1 MGLFKKKKKPKYV
14 EEILEFEE
22 QGQPQEEEKSRDP
35 NTRKSQEPGHP
46 RKNPAMEYCEQIL
59 TAAKALEETK
69 REYGTVTDY
78 LTDIQTIEDLPEQE
92 YGEIQGIAQSISS
105 LSESRD
111 AYVNKAKT
119 ISDSQFAQMEQ
130 YQDQIPEVINRLKSN
145 ETYQTTV
152 KRDMQ
157 YLEGEREEWRY
168 YKETL
173 EQEEEMLRKVLYI
186 LAGSGMAVI
195 IMIMILGV
203 VLKFDFKMLVLVAA
217 VVVGAAGG
225 IMVWRLQNDEADIKR
240 SQVNINYATTLL
252 NKISFKYVNV
262 TNAVDYACE
271 KYHVKNSYELNY
283 IWEQYLE
290 AVRERDKYQR
300 TNDELEFLTGKLLR
314 RLRSYH
320 LYDAKIWTYQVKAL
334 QDKKEM
340 VEVKHELL
348 VRRQKLRSSMEKQ
361 IENIQKAKREIEK
374 LVQQYPGHEREVK
387 EILESLEKICGIA
400 A

>member
-22 QGQPQEEEKSRDP
+22 QVRPDEAEKTGEP
-35 NTRKSQEPGHP
+35 KVTKSQGPKQP
-46 RKNPAMEYCEQIL
+46 RKNPAIEYCEQIL
-59 TAAKALEETK
+59 TAAKVLEETK
-69 REYGTVTDY
+69 KEYGTVTDY
-78 LTDIQTIEDLPEQE
+78 LTDIQMIEDLPEGE
-92 YGEIQGIAQSISS
+92 FAEIQGIAQSITS

-119 ISDSQFAQMEQ
+119 ISDSQFAHMEQ
-130 YQDQIPEVINRLKSN
+130 YQDQIPEVIKRLKSN
-145 ETYQTTV
+145 EAYQTTV

-157 YLEGEREEWRY
+157 YLEGEREEWRF

-173 EQEEEMLRKVLYI
+173 EQEEEVLRKILYI
-186 LAGSGMAVI
+186 LVGVGMTAV
-195 IMIMILGV
+195 IMILILGS
-203 VLKFDFKMLVLVAA
+203 VLHFDFKTPVLVAA
-217 VVVGAAGG
+217 LVAGAAGG
-225 IMVWRLQNDEADIKR
+225 VMVWRFQNDEADIKK
-240 SQVNINYATTLL
+240 SEVNINYATTLL

-290 AVRERDKYQR
+290 AVKEREKYQR

-334 QDKKEM
+334 RDPKEM

-361 IENIQKAKREIEK
+361 IENIQRAKREIEK
-374 LVQQYPGHEREVK
+374 LVQQYPGREKEVK